1 MNSKEV
7 FNRALP
13 EATYIDL
20 VCEEK
25 LSELLHLNAWIPP
38 SDKIVLVEK
47 PGEGNMNFVAR
58 VKTNSTSII
67 VKQSRPWVEKYPQ
80 IPAPAERIEVEAKFY
95 EAMSRDNFFQQYC
108 PRIIGYDKKNFLLAL
123 EDLGEGGDCTFLYR
137 KNSVLE
143 DRELTKVTSFISH
156 VHNSLISNSETF
168 PQNTELKKLNHTHIF
183 YYPYQEN
190 NGFDL
195 DAIQSGLQ
203 SVSIPYKTN
212 DVLKERLK
220 QLGEVY
226 LSKGNCLIHG
236 DYYPGSWLKTKSG
249 IKIIDP
255 EFSHFGRPE
264 FDMGVMMA
272 HLKMAQI
279 NSGTLKKTFDYYQK
293 SNGFDDHLFLSFC
306 GVEIMRRI
314 IGIAQLPLD
323 LTLTEKSVLLQRA
336 FQLILNPNKQGIF

>member
-1 MNSKEV
+1 MNSQKR
-7 FNRALP
+7 FNRVLP

-20 VCEEK
+20 VCEDK
-25 LSELLHLNAWIPP
+25 LSELLHLNAWIRA

-95 EAMSRDNFFQQYC
+95 EAVSGEDFFQKYC

-123 EDLGEGGDCTFLYR
+123 EDLGEGTDCTFLYQ
-137 KNSVLE
+137 KNSELE
-143 DRELTKVTSFISH
+143 YTELTKVTSFISH
-156 VHNSLISNSETF
+156 LHNSPIGNAEPF

-183 YYPYQEN
+183 YYPFQEN
-190 NGFDL
+190 NGFNL
-195 DAIQSGLQ
+195 DTIQSGLQ
-203 SVSIPYKTN
+203 TVAIPYKTN

-226 LSKGNCLIHG
+226 LGKGNCLIHG

-264 FDMGVMMA
+264 FDIGVMMA

-279 NSGTLKKTFDYYQK
+279 STGTLKKIFEYYQK
-293 SNGFDDHLFLSFC
+293 PNGFDDSLFFSFC
-306 GVEIMRRI
+306 GAEIMRRI
-314 IGIAQLPLD
+314 IGVAQLPLD
-323 LTLTEKSVLLQRA
+323 LTLTEKSLLLQQA
-336 FQLILNPNKQGIF
+336 SELILHPSKHGIF